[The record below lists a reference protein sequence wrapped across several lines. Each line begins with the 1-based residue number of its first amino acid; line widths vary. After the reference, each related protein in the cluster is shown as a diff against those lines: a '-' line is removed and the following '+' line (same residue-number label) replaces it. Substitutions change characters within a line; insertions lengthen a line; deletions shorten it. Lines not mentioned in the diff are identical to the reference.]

1 MYPLFNF
8 PLGWVV
14 IVMVNLFAFYLSM
27 SCFMDLKTVGVD
39 EFFYSVIIEKIYSI
53 GGFGIMFL
61 ELVIPI
67 GLLTQFSAPKLLLIK
82 KMCQLGRTFL
92 LEMLVTNEH
101 CSAYMPAWYGAF
113 CRESPSHPRGHK
125 RCLSSGKTN
134 GSKSLLWTD

>member
-1 MYPLFNF
+1 
-8 PLGWVV
+8 
-14 IVMVNLFAFYLSM
+14 
-27 SCFMDLKTVGVD
+27 
-39 EFFYSVIIEKIYSI
+39 
-53 GGFGIMFL
+53 MFL
-61 ELVIPI
+61 ELVIPV
-67 GLLTQFSAPKLLLIK
+67 GLLTQFSAPKLLLVK

-92 LEMLVTNEH
+92 LEMLVRNEH